1 MVGDEAEAGNE
12 EGVGDGEEG
21 VGDGEEGVGEK
32 EGVVEKGIREEMAA
46 LERRGLKKI
55 NSEYKL
61 GTKLINELKENYDL
75 AIRFMACLDCEKIKR
90 GDDNWYKHCGV
101 AMRKIIEDSDFNIS
115 EAQCI
120 ELLIEHIV
128 DMLIFHEKLLLLK
141 YIYSE
146 YVDEEIISEDMA
158 TFNSGIKRYFDSKL
172 IVTRKIKGMMLYSG
186 NTMKMMLL
194 RNDGSWANAEP
205 EDERELLEKIAKQ
218 YKENNYE
225 NYNTLVGF
233 IGNDNKNKYLV
244 FKIKNT
250 LSKRNTGARC
260 DEAAKTKK
268 IDMLN
273 NILGKEKYTQEN
285 TKGVVQSEMCSLQ
298 ELILRHFN
306 NIRANGKVWFLDF
319 EMAMLLKF

>member
-1 MVGDEAEAGNE
+1 
-12 EGVGDGEEG
+12 
-21 VGDGEEGVGEK
+21 
-32 EGVVEKGIREEMAA
+32 
-46 LERRGLKKI
+46 
-55 NSEYKL
+55 
-61 GTKLINELKENYDL
+61 
-75 AIRFMACLDCEKIKR
+75 
-90 GDDNWYKHCGV
+90 
-101 AMRKIIEDSDFNIS
+101 
-115 EAQCI
+115 
-120 ELLIEHIV
+120 
-128 DMLIFHEKLLLLK
+128 
-141 YIYSE
+141 
-146 YVDEEIISEDMA
+146 
-158 TFNSGIKRYFDSKL
+158 
-172 IVTRKIKGMMLYSG
+172 
-186 NTMKMMLL
+186 MKMMLL